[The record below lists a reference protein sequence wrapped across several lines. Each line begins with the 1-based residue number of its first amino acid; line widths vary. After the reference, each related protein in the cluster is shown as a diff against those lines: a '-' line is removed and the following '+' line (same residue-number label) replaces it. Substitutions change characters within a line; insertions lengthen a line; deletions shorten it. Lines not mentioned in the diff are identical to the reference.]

1 MTPLLYV
8 LLGAA
13 LGLVAGICINAKG
26 KQESDDR
33 IKELEK
39 DIIVRQ
45 NVADALN
52 DSVNRLRRE
61 NERLKK
67 KIKNI

>member
-8 LLGAA
+8 LLGAG
-13 LGLVAGICINAKG
+13 LGLLAGICVNAKG
-26 KQESDDR
+26 KQERDDR